1 MRQIIAI
8 YASAPRSGKSTIASI
23 LDKKYGFKV
32 ISFAAPI
39 KYTNAY
45 LLTLLGHSEGEAYR
59 LTHTDK
65 EEMIPELGVTSRYIQ
80 QKLGTDWGRNMIA
93 DDFWVKIAQVRI
105 RKHERCVIDDLRHP
119 NEALMIRKLGGRIWR
134 VERDSVSC
142 NETHESE
149 GLLDNMEFDETILN
163 NSCLDNLEQVV
174 ASLIEN

>member
-1 MRQIIAI
+1 MRQLIAI

-23 LDKKYGFKV
+23 LDKKHNFKV

-45 LLTLLGHSEGEAYR
+45 LLTKLGYSESEAYR
-59 LTHTDK
+59 LVHVDK

-105 RKHERCVIDDLRHP
+105 RKHERCVIDDLRHT
-119 NEALMIRKLGGRIWR
+119 NEALMIRKLGGEIWR
-134 VERDSVSC
+134 VQRDSASY
-142 NETHESE
+142 NGMHKSE
-149 GLLDNMEFDETILN
+149 GLLDNMEFDKIILN
-163 NSCLDNLEQVV
+163 NSCLDNLEQLV